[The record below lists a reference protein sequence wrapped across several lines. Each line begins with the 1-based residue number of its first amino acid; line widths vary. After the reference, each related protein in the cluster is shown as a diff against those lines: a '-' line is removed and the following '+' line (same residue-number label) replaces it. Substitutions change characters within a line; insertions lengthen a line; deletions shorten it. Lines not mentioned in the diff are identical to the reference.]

1 MDYDILNHSKFLL
14 IYHIVLVTKYRK
26 RILDSLNIPEIMK
39 TIESVSDFIIL
50 EQEFEPDHIHL
61 MIKHQPKY
69 SPSSLIRR
77 IKMMSTMIAWKSNT
91 SFLSGYYWRKRK
103 SLWSSGFFV
112 CTIGNASIETI
123 RKYIR
128 EQPLESRSSQQ
139 LKPAGFSD

>member
-1 MDYDILNHSKFLL
+1 
-14 IYHIVLVTKYRK
+14 
-26 RILDSLNIPEIMK
+26 MK
-39 TIESVSDFIIL
+39 SIESVSDFTIL

-61 MIKHQPKY
+61 MIKHRPKY

-77 IKMMSTMIAWKSNT
+77 IKMMSTRLVWDTKPE
-91 SFLSGYYWRKRK
+91 FLSSYYWRKRK
-103 SLWSSGFFV
+103 TLWSSGFFI

-139 LKPAGFSD
+139 LKPAGFSG

>member
-14 IYHIVLVTKYRK
+14 IYHIVLVTKYRHK
-26 RILDSLNIPEIMK
+26 ILDRLNILEIMK
-39 TIESVSDFIIL
+39 TIESVSDFTIL

-77 IKMMSTMIAWKSNT
+77 IKMMSTTIAWKSNT
-91 SFLSGYYWRKRK
+91 TFLSGHYWRKRK